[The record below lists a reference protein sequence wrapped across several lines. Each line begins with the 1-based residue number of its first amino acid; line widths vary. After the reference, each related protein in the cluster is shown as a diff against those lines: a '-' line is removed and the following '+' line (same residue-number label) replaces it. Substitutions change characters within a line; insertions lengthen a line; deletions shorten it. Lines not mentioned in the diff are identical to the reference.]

1 MSIKLTQGLHCRA
14 CDAMFD
20 SNDFDDE
27 LCLKCYMAMLLI
39 LDPPSMSDKDFDDL
53 LDDGQGELN
62 EQLT

>member
-1 MSIKLTQGLHCRA
+1 MSLKLTQGLHCRA

-39 LDPPSMSDKDFDDL
+39 LDTHTMSDKDFDKL
-53 LDDGQGELN
+53 LED
-62 EQLT
+62 EQVI

>member
-1 MSIKLTQGLHCRA
+1 MSVQTTQGLHCKA

-39 LDPPSMSDKDFDDL
+39 LDTHTMSDKDFDKL
-53 LDDGQGELN
+53 LEEPN
-62 EQLT
+62 EQLTQP

>member
-39 LDPPSMSDKDFDDL
+39 LDISSLPEDKFDKL
-53 LDDGQGELN
+53 IEEL
-62 EQLT
+62 EA